1 MVFMGKVFKRYL
13 LAGSLP
19 CLYGTKKCN
28 TLPQKNAPPP
38 YRKMWDIY
46 RYYLHRLLTQT
57 LSYHTSLGI
66 QALKSLQDGGKDNG
80 QHQ

>member
-28 TLPQKNAPPP
+28 TLP

-46 RYYLHRLLTQT
+46 RYYLHRLLTINLILPYKPGDT
-57 LSYHTSLGI
+57 GSKKFTGRRE
-66 QALKSLQDGGKDNG
+66 G
-80 QHQ
+80 

>member
-1 MVFMGKVFKRYL
+1 MVFMGKAFKRYL

-38 YRKMWDIY
+38 IQKNVGHIQI
-46 RYYLHRLLTQT
+46 LLTQVT
-57 LSYHTSLGI
+57 YINLILPYKPGDTGSKKFTGRRE
-66 QALKSLQDGGKDNG
+66 G
-80 QHQ
+80 

>member
-1 MVFMGKVFKRYL
+1 MIYMVFMGKVFKRYL

-46 RYYLHRLLTQT
+46 RYYLHRLLTINLILPYKPGDT
-57 LSYHTSLGI
+57 GSKKFTGRRE
-66 QALKSLQDGGKDNG
+66 G
-80 QHQ
+80 